1 MRDINKYV
9 QEHMHGESA
18 DFERTQ
24 EKYRLRK
31 LIKLL
36 NQCDRRSLLE
46 VGCGLDSLA
55 RHVDGW
61 TKYTLIEPSERYLNH
76 AKKMVAGGGNCKFIH
91 GFFEE
96 SFDILS
102 GEPYSVIVISG
113 VLHEVEEPKKFL
125 DTAIRLSNPE
135 TTIILTVPNANSFH
149 RVLAYESGLIKNVSE
164 LSQTNLCYQVHNVYD
179 MEELMTLVNEV
190 AATRNKQ
197 AVFLERGSYFVKP
210 FTHKQM
216 TQCLSLGIFDEKI
229 LDGLNNM
236 VKYMPDLG
244 SEIYLVF
251 KTH

>member
-9 QEHMHGESA
+9 QEHMHGETA

-31 LIKLL
+31 LIELL
-36 NQCDRRSLLE
+36 NQCNRRSLLE
-46 VGCGLDSLA
+46 VGCGPDSLA
-55 RHVDGW
+55 CHVDGW
-61 TKYTLIEPSERYLNH
+61 SKYTLVEPSERYLNH
-76 AKKMVAGGGNCKFIH
+76 AKEIIAEGDCKFIN
-91 GFFEE
+91 GLFEE

-102 GEPYSVIVISG
+102 GEPYSVIVISSI
-113 VLHEVEEPKKFL
+113 LHEVEEPKKFL
-125 DTAIRLSNPE
+125 DTAIRLSTPD
-135 TTIILTVPNANSFH
+135 TTIILTVPNADSFH

-164 LSQTNLCYQVHNVYD
+164 LSQTNLRHQVHNVYN

-190 AATRNKQ
+190 AVARNKQ

-216 TQCLSLGIFDEKI
+216 TQCLNFGIFDEKI

-244 SEIYLVF
+244 SEIYLTF
-251 KTH
+251 RTY